1 MVSVALLA
9 VTASQSRGYSAVN
22 TILVVV
28 VTLLLIAV
36 TVFLSVKL
44 GDRRVKPPPGAT
56 WTNLK
61 PATKECSRASRTILG
76 DARPHD
82 QVVTRN

>member
-1 MVSVALLA
+1 L
-9 VTASQSRGYSAVN
+9 N

-44 GDRRVKPPPGAT
+44 GDRRVKPLEDRVDQPQAGA
-56 WTNLK
+56 
-61 PATKECSRASRTILG
+61 KEC
-76 DARPHD
+76 
-82 QVVTRN
+82 

>member
-1 MVSVALLA
+1 MALLA

-36 TVFLSVKL
+36 TVFVSGKR
-44 GDRRVKPPPGAT
+44 GDRRVKPQQDSVDQPQAGA
-56 WTNLK
+56 
-61 PATKECSRASRTILG
+61 KEC
-76 DARPHD
+76 
-82 QVVTRN
+82 

>member
-1 MVSVALLA
+1 
-9 VTASQSRGYSAVN
+9 VN

-44 GDRRVKPPPGAT
+44 SDRRVKRTQEYRVDQPQAGA
-56 WTNLK
+56 
-61 PATKECSRASRTILG
+61 KEC
-76 DARPHD
+76 
-82 QVVTRN
+82 